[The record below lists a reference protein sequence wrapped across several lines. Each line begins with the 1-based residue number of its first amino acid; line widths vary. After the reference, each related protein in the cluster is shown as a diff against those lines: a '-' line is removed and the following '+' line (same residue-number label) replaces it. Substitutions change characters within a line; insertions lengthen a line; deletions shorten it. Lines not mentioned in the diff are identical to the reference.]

1 MSQYC
6 AFLLAG
12 GVTRY
17 FNFREPRVETSE
29 DDGEARSIGGKE
41 FQLTPGT
48 TISHSTFLAGD
59 LVDMGDCST
68 GVIEMATS
76 GQKQGGTG
84 DVRDRDILNQS
95 TH

>member
-17 FNFREPRVETSE
+17 FNFREPRVEASE
-29 DDGEARSIGGKE
+29 DGGEARSIGGKE

-48 TISHSTFLAGD
+48 TTISHSTFLGGYMM
-59 LVDMGDCST
+59 DMGDCNL
-68 GVIEMATS
+68 GVMDMARARS
-76 GQKQGGTG
+76 W
-84 DVRDRDILNQS
+84 VA
-95 TH
+95 HEV